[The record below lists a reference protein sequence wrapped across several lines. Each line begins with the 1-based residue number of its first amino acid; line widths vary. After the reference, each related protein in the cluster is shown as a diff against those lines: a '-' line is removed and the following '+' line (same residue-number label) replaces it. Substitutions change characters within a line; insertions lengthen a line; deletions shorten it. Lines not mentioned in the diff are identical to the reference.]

1 MTVYYRGRGNT
12 RDGLEHQTPHPSTLL
27 CACLSPKAF
36 FYSCFLSSPFISL
49 HLSICVSVSLTH
61 FFSYV
66 FPLPYTF
73 SVFPSSLSIYLSVS
87 TADSLSLTHARESEY
102 RLKSL
107 RGTLGRCCLW
117 STTLMPTHA
126 SIFLPFSLTCY
137 LLLSPRKTVVCD
149 LIGYFS

>member
-1 MTVYYRGRGNT
+1 MVWNIKRHTLPPFSVHVY
-12 RDGLEHQTPHPSTLL
+12 HQTLSFILSFSLL
-27 CACLSPKAF
+27 
-36 FYSCFLSSPFISL
+36 LSSHFIYPS
-49 HLSICVSVSLTH
+49 VSVSLTH

-117 STTLMPTHA
+117 STTLMPAHA